1 MNPPQAPET
10 HLIENPYGIACE
22 QVRRVG
28 SAFGIDA
35 NLIGVLERCKKIV
48 EVSVPV
54 AMDDGSVHVYEG
66 YRVTHNIARGP
77 SKGGIRYHPAAT
89 RDEVKALAMSMTWKC
104 ALMSLPFGGAKG
116 AVVCDPKL
124 LSRKELE
131 RMTRRYTTEIINEIG
146 PEKDIPAPDVGTD
159 AQIMG
164 WIMDT
169 YSMNVGYS
177 VPGVVT
183 GKPVE
188 IGGSEGRREATARGV
203 VMTVEEAC
211 RHRGL
216 DISKAT
222 VAVQGFGKVGASCA
236 QFMAA
241 RGARVMAVS
250 DSKGG
255 VLREKGLNLA
265 QVVEHKARTG
275 SVVGS
280 PGTTPVTN
288 EELLELSC
296 DILIPAALEN
306 QISLD
311 NAPRIKTKILA
322 EAANAATAPEADPIL
337 ETNGVFVLPDILA
350 NAGGVAVSYFEWV
363 QDLSAHFWEEHDVN
377 EKLKHVMTRSFYE
390 VLEISKQ
397 EKVDMRMAAYLLG
410 VGRVAEALKIRGIYP

>member
-1 MNPPQAPET
+1 MNPVVEAPVHPGIHEAALAQLDRVAVRMRLDQGI
-10 HLIENPYGIACE
+10 HEKLKFPKRILI
-22 QVRRVG
+22 
-28 SAFGIDA
+28 
-35 NLIGVLERCKKIV
+35 
-48 EVSVPV
+48 VSVPV
-54 AMDDGSVHVYEG
+54 KMDDGTVRVFEG
-66 YRVTHNIARGP
+66 FRVQHNTDRGP
-77 SKGGIRYHPAAT
+77 AKGGIRYHPAVDL
-89 RDEVKALAMSMTWKC
+89 DEIKALAMLMTWKC
-104 ALMSLPFGGAKG
+104 AVIGIPFGGAKG
-116 AVVCDPKL
+116 GVACDPKA
-124 LSRKELE
+124 LSLGELE
-131 RMTRRYTTEIINEIG
+131 RLTRRFTCEINMLIG

-159 AQIMG
+159 AQVMG

-241 RGARVMAVS
+241 RGARVIAVS
-250 DSKGG
+250 DSRGG
-255 VLREKGLNLA
+255 VLKEKGLNLA

-280 PGTTPVTN
+280 PGTTSVTN
-288 EELLELSC
+288 EDLLELAS

-306 QISLD
+306 QITIE
-311 NAPRIKTKILA
+311 NAPRIKAKVLA

>member
-1 MNPPQAPET
+1 MNPVTEVPVRP
-10 HLIENPYGIACE
+10 GIH
-22 QVRRVG
+22 
-28 SAFGIDA
+28 DA
-35 NLIGVLERCKKIV
+35 ALAQLERVAARMRLDQGIHEKLKCPKRILIV
-48 EVSVPV
+48 SIPV
-54 AMDDGSVHVYEG
+54 KMDDGSVRVFEG
-66 YRVTHNIARGP
+66 YRVQHNTDRGP
-77 SKGGIRYHPAAT
+77 AKGGIRYHPAVDL
-89 RDEVKALAMSMTWKC
+89 DEIKALAMLMTWKC
-104 ALMSLPFGGAKG
+104 AVIGIPFGGAKG
-116 AVVCDPKL
+116 GVACDPKA
-124 LSRKELE
+124 LSLGELE
-131 RMTRRYTTEIINEIG
+131 RLTRRFTSEINMLIG
-146 PEKDIPAPDVGTD
+146 PEKDILAPDVGTN
-159 AQIMG
+159 AQVMG

-216 DISKAT
+216 DISKAS
-222 VAVQGFGKVGASCA
+222 VAVQGFGNVGASCA
-236 QFMAA
+236 LFMAA
-241 RGARVMAVS
+241 RGARVIAVS
-250 DSKGG
+250 DSRGG
-255 VLREKGLNLA
+255 VLKEKGLNLA

-288 EELLELSC
+288 EALLELSC

-306 QISLD
+306 QINID
-311 NAPRIKTKILA
+311 NAPRVKAKILA
-322 EAANAATAPEADPIL
+322 EAANAPTMPEADSIL
-337 ETNGVFVLPDILA
+337 ENNVVFVLPDILA

-410 VGRVAEALKIRGIYP
+410 VGRVAAALKIRGIYP